1 MVIFWRKKIG
11 GKGVDDSINKYSLS
25 TKSIPFVT
33 ICKKRKDYVLLSK
46 KIGRTT
52 VRPNISID
60 TSRCMISEDQCEKG
74 IHHLFGEAINATKRQ
89 LCIYR

>member
-1 MVIFWRKKIG
+1 MKGSVTEVINPLK
-11 GKGVDDSINKYSLS
+11 SL
-25 TKSIPFVT
+25 TFLKSIMNTQQKGAQRLCSFV
-33 ICKKRKDYVLLSK
+33 K

-60 TSRCMISEDQCEKG
+60 TSRCMISEDQYEKG
-74 IHHLFGEAINATKRQ
+74 IHHLFGEAVNATKRQ